1 MGSAVRVP
9 PASRRSAFIR
19 AATSV
24 ALAAASGV
32 AVADD
37 GGPTPPQATGDPVW
51 SIVSG
56 VVVVLVIGA
65 VALVLRRRRHSG

>member
-9 PASRRSAFIR
+9 PASPRSAILR
-19 AATSV
+19 AAAIPV
-24 ALAAASGV
+24 ALAAAP
-32 AVADD
+32 A
-37 GGPTPPQATGDPVW
+37 QATGDPAW

-65 VALVLRRRRHSG
+65 VVFVLRRRHSD

>member
-9 PASRRSAFIR
+9 PASSRSAILR
-19 AATSV
+19 AAAIPV
-24 ALAAASGV
+24 ALAAAP
-32 AVADD
+32 A
-37 GGPTPPQATGDPVW
+37 PPQATGDPAW

-65 VALVLRRRRHSG
+65 VVFVLRRRHSD